1 MAVASDEDAVR
12 SVVMDYVEG
21 LFEGDAGR
29 MKRALHPELV
39 KRCRGIE
46 GDDPDALETLSAPQ
60 MIDATADGDGR
71 REDAADRR
79 IEISIDH
86 LSGGIAS
93 VQCFCHRYV
102 DLLHLIDMPDG
113 WKIVNAAWR
122 LRSK

>member
-1 MAVASDEDAVR
+1 MAVDASEDAVR

-21 LFEGDAGR
+21 WFEGDAGR

-46 GDDPDALETLSAPQ
+46 GDDPDALETLSARD
-60 MIDATADGDGR
+60 MIDATADGEGC

-79 IEISIDH
+79 IEVRIDH

-93 VQCFCHRYV
+93 AQCFCHRYV
-102 DLLHLIDMPDG
+102 DLLHLIEMPDG
-113 WKIVNAAWR
+113 WKIANATWR
-122 LRSK
+122 LR